1 MPQTLPDQH
10 TPPLGFKI
18 LTPLY
23 DRAIVLL
30 TREHIWRSKF
40 VQFIDPQP
48 SDFIVDV
55 GSGTGSLAKALL
67 SRQPNCAFFGI
78 DPDKEAIARAVKKL
92 SRHNL
97 KADFVHGYLERDL
110 FDEGEGATKIV
121 SSLVLHQV
129 PLPEKSRILMTI
141 HHVLQDGGMCLIADY
156 GHQKTWLSRLLFRL
170 TVQVLDGK
178 ADTQPNAD
186 GILPDLMREAGFEDV
201 QELSRISTPTG
212 VISIYQAVKPTA
224 RLGGSS

>member
-1 MPQTLPDQH
+1 MTQTLPSKH
-10 TPPLGFKI
+10 TPPLGFKV

-23 DRAIVLL
+23 DSAIASL
-30 TREHIWRSKF
+30 TREGRWRSDF
-40 VQFIDPQP
+40 VDAINPQAE
-48 SDFIVDV
+48 DIIVDV

-67 SRQPNCAFFGI
+67 SRQPNSVFFGI

-129 PLPEKSRILMTI
+129 PLAEKSRILMTM
-141 HHVLQDGGMCLIADY
+141 HQVLRGGGKCLIADY

-170 TVQVLDGK
+170 TVQALDGK

-186 GILPDLMREAGFEDV
+186 GILPDLMREAGIEDV
-201 QELSRISTPTG
+201 RELSRISTPTG

-224 RLGGSS
+224 RTGGPS